1 MPSVSNPPVTINK
14 GAGKEGRGNPA
25 PTPLSVGAGLPRPP
39 FPALL
44 AASPRLLFVA
54 STASQGGIERHSVE
68 LAAALRAR
76 GVPLQF
82 ACPPVSYVEAWCRE
96 AGILTLPFEVRNSG
110 DLGAALH
117 LARLIRTHRID
128 IVHAHSRRDYVVA
141 VLGAVLARRFSRRP
155 KLILHAH
162 MVRPLGDPP
171 RLAGKFFSW
180 GADAVVAVS
189 GAVCDRLRHDHHF
202 HPAFVHL
209 IHNSVRLDQ
218 FAVPGSSE
226 ALEQRRQARREWAIS
241 EDAVVLGMIGRLDAK
256 GQSSLLDILPALTA
270 RHPSLR
276 LVLIG
281 SEGRPEEQS
290 RLTAQAAAGGMAG
303 RLRFTGPRED
313 IPALLP
319 ALDVLVHLPRD
330 EAFGLALVEAMASGL
345 PTVATGIGGCREV
358 VRDGI
363 TGTLV
368 PPGEAS
374 ALTEALLWML
384 APEEGPTRRAALGE
398 AGRRVAATEFSRE
411 RQIDRL
417 LALYH
422 ELCPATVR

>member
-1 MPSVSNPPVTINK
+1 MPSVSNLV
-14 GAGKEGRGNPA
+14 GKEGAAGD
-25 PTPLSVGAGLPRPP
+25 LSTSYSSRFGVGCSCARSTRAAGEVG
-39 FPALL
+39 
-44 AASPRLLFVA
+44 SPRLLFVA
-54 STASQGGIERHSVE
+54 STTSQGGIERHSVE

-82 ACPPVSYVEAWCRE
+82 ACPPGSYVEAWCRE
-96 AGILTLPFEVRNSG
+96 AGIPTLPFGVRNSG
-110 DLGAALH
+110 DLGAALR

-141 VLGAVLARRFSRRP
+141 VLGTAFARRFSQYP

-171 RLAGKFFSW
+171 HLAGKFFSW

-189 GAVCDRLRHDHHF
+189 GIVCDRLRREHNF

-209 IHNSVRLDQ
+209 IHNGVNLEE
-218 FAVPGSSE
+218 FAAPGPSE
-226 ALEQRRQARREWAIS
+226 ASAQQHQVRREWAIS
-241 EDAVVLGMIGRLDAK
+241 EDALVLGMIGRMDAK
-256 GQSSLLDILPALTA
+256 GQRSLLDVLPTLAA
-270 RHPSLR
+270 QHPAVH

-281 SEGRPEEQS
+281 SEGKPGEQV
-290 RLTAQAAAGGMAG
+290 RLTIQAESSGMAD
-303 RLRFTGPRED
+303 RLRFLGPRED

-319 ALDVLVHLPRD
+319 ALDILVHLPRD
-330 EAFGLALVEAMASGL
+330 EAFGLALVEAMAAGL
-345 PTVATGIGGCREV
+345 PTVATATGGCREV
-358 VRDGI
+358 VRDGV

-368 PPGEAS
+368 PPGDAS
-374 ALTEALLWML
+374 ALSEALLWLMDSL
-384 APEEGPTRRAALGE
+384 EGPARRAAMGE
-398 AGRRVAATEFSRE
+398 AGRVVATKEFSRQ

-422 ELCPATVR
+422 ELCPAPVR